1 MDAIRLEI
9 NMGTK
14 SAPQWTDVYLG
25 DDVSFSMESNS
36 PIWNDNAVF
45 SEGLAISVIANNRIF
60 GNSDELRGESIYA
73 MIYHRQFR
81 LWVSG
86 VVFQTGIIDL
96 DDEVEIDDDGML
108 EITLQGGQ
116 KEFDDILKDVNAQ
129 DVPIY
134 TPGADDN
141 VLIGYTTD
149 TDYIKVS
156 LDVEE
161 KYLEA
166 HPVKYKYTDDAK
178 KLSTRKTYDNVFI
191 TMPHVLR
198 NVYAWGK
205 YFEQTDNYRY
215 VLRTERAGSGSD
227 DCTNTSLPYPQKPY
241 CNVRLCHPRYSETG
255 GSWQMTVEDRKKGP
269 QCHEAWMLNS
279 APCFFVHY
287 WVKRLFDALGIAVE
301 QDDLSSIPDFD
312 RLAFYH
318 TNAEYEM
325 EKDTDGRHF
334 VFPYPEMRDFD
345 GTKDW
350 LEKSLERM
358 AQNYSWY
365 QGNVGSSSDID
376 KIKKNI
382 EAYLKDYIGLSLDV
396 DSSPIVIYPKTIT
409 RADGTTFE
417 NVKGRRWQW
426 RKELTV
432 KSVRMYGDAPALYK
446 AYATGR
452 NFPDT
457 EASAIIEG
465 IEKGF
470 CVRFIYDNSGSRVRI
485 VYLKDVLGSLDVIP
499 FMAIPSEPHKRENYV
514 RGVRL
519 KYGSSEKA
527 KRNGITKVDDLTGQQ
542 TGVDSDNSG
551 VATSFNYNDYTQL
564 RSFNDYAKVI
574 ANIGCTDQTLKYVTT
589 TGNKYRTKVEQGA
602 KTDLELWPSLLEV
615 GGYSDVELGDC
626 SDDDF
631 VEEISIGFSPMI
643 ENDANYHNER
653 EAVTGSMDSS
663 NAEDED
669 DIQNENDDN
678 ADFSTPSIKP
688 IYASFVDAELHP
700 AQETLSYLTFD
711 KCFSPDTEG
720 YPHRKSDSV
729 RKFQMKTVV
738 TGGVWLDEHYNI
750 EQSANSPYYKN
761 DAGFTL
767 GVLRESP
774 DENGLIVYDY
784 DYDGKGNSKWRYVS
798 NKDGCF
804 TSDSIDHF
812 GNALCHHDGKPSM
825 SLKLRVETRNPYWDE
840 KTKTCSRY
848 EDITDLNT
856 GFFIISD
863 SNNARR
869 GLYNLVYTDYCY
881 WLLHRK
887 VAVFTFDRGAIEL
900 GELLSIDYC
909 KKYRIDGIEGFINKV
924 SYDFD
929 MDGLNSAT
937 IELYYL

>member
-1 MDAIRLEI
+1 
-9 NMGTK
+9 MGTR
-14 SAPQWTDVYLG
+14 SAPQWTDVYL
-25 DDVSFSMESNS
+25 DEDVSFSMESNS

-45 SEGLAISVIANNRIF
+45 SEGLTISVEANRRIF

-96 DDEVEIDDDGML
+96 DDEIEIDVDGML

-134 TPGADDN
+134 TPGAADN
-141 VLIGYTTD
+141 VQIGYTTD
-149 TDYIKVS
+149 TDYIKVR
-156 LDVEE
+156 LEVEE

-166 HPVKYKYTDDAK
+166 HPVKYKSTDAAK
-178 KLSTRKTYDNVFI
+178 ALSTNKTYDNVFI

-198 NVYAWGK
+198 NVYAWGYYFTQTGHYK
-205 YFEQTDNYRY
+205 YQ
-215 VLRTERAGSGSD
+215 LRPEATSGSD
-227 DCTNTSLPYPQKPY
+227 DLTNTSLPYPTKPF

-255 GSWQMTVEDRKKGP
+255 GSWQVTYEDRKKGP

-287 WVKRLFDALGIAVE
+287 WIERLFKALGIAVD
-301 QDDLSSIPDFD
+301 QDDLSSVPDFD

-345 GTKDW
+345 GTKSW
-350 LEKSLERM
+350 LETSLSRM
-358 AQNYSWY
+358 SSAYDKCSSVM
-365 QGNVGSSSDID
+365 GNDSLPD
-376 KIKKNI
+376 KIHKKAI
-382 EAYLKDYIGLSLDV
+382 EDYLQEFIGLSLTI
-396 DSSPIVIYPKTIT
+396 DSSPIVMYPKTIT
-409 RADGTTFE
+409 RPDGTTFE
-417 NVKGRRWQW
+417 NDKKGRRWRW

-432 KSVRMYGDAPALYK
+432 KSVSLSGDAPALYK

-452 NFPDT
+452 NFPDA
-457 EASAIIEG
+457 EAAAIIEG

-470 CVRFIYDNSGSRVRI
+470 CVRFIYDSSASRVRI
-485 VYLKDVLGSLDVIP
+485 VYLKDVLGTLDVTP
-499 FMAIPSEPHKRENYV
+499 FLAIPSDRRKRENDV

-519 KYGSSEKA
+519 KYGASEKA

-564 RSFNDYAKVI
+564 RPFNEYAKVI
-574 ANIGCTDQTLKYVTT
+574 ADIGCTDQTLKYVTT
-589 TGNKYRTKVEQGA
+589 TGNKYRIKVEEGA
-602 KTDLELWPSLLEV
+602 KTDLELWPSLFEV
-615 GGYSDVELGDC
+615 GGFSDVELGDC

-653 EAVTGSMDSS
+653 EAVAGSMDSA
-663 NAEDED
+663 NADAEDDME
-669 DIQNENDDN
+669 EADDN

-700 AQETLSYLTFD
+700 AQPTLSYLTFD
-711 KCFSPDTEG
+711 KCFSSDAEG

-750 EQSANSPYYKN
+750 EQSANSPYYQN
-761 DAGFTL
+761 DTGFTL
-767 GVLRESP
+767 GILRESP
-774 DENGLIVYDY
+774 DEDGIIVYDY
-784 DYDGKGNSKWRYVS
+784 NYDGKGNSKWRYVS

-812 GNALCHHDGKPSM
+812 GNALCHHDGKASM

-840 KTKTCSRY
+840 QTKTCSRY

-856 GFFIISD
+856 GFFLISD

-869 GLYNLVYTDYCY
+869 GLYDLVYADYCY

-887 VAVFTFDRGAIEL
+887 VAVFTFERGTIEL

-929 MDGLNSAT
+929 MNGLNSAT